1 MSQVFAVKIILQDKA
16 SPVAENTDIGL
27 YNVASDNSEFRW
39 TQNAISGVT
48 TWKDGMIVEKGIKP
62 FSIGIDLK
70 RGGAASL
77 PGSGSVIVK
86 NNLKLWQTIEA
97 LGITLLGLRAELY
110 IFNDTTPIK
119 LRTYS
124 CGEPTW
130 DGFNYTIPFKGR
142 QEASIAQM
150 LNVVSSYQFPKASK
164 DTIGKTIPMTIGKL
178 YPVFNS
184 AGKMIHSSMAKFIRV
199 EDNLDEDSFS
209 NANFTFPVQGEN
221 IHTFPVFNIVD
232 DTTYRMEFYG
242 DVNLFANMST
252 TDLYAIVQEGT
263 GKGQIR
269 KVTSLSFNSVVPE
282 GWILEIKV
290 DPVFKTELSVAD
302 DDTRS
307 WVQLVKIARKYA
319 CDHHPCK
326 SFLASTTGEEVVDE
340 SKELYSEAD
349 GGGLEKIAQF
359 ALEVNDTNN
368 NEMTIQGSQYSDDID
383 SLDSFI
389 ILPITSLEKET
400 AADLSNWEHPNLPS
414 HNKILDGIYASDP
427 APATISFSN
436 MDLTNPSYAY
446 DRNSTTYAEFSPHTA
461 VDAGTGYVKVLK
473 FGLPAIPKDINV
485 EGIYLGIKS
494 YTKYPNAL
502 GFLENNSIAIMFR
515 RFIYSKT
522 TDRLLGNKNTR
533 DAEMSVDG
541 LTMDDLPDAYYID
554 EPSTASKNFYQES
567 ETSAAVFTRSGYTL
581 FELSDCTREIYNTYI
596 EGGLFFDRV
605 MPTAVEWDDILR
617 IYQLAIIIK
626 LTKTT
631 IKSSVLSPLAGRNF
645 ASTWGGRKTDS
656 DLIEKPV
663 DLLEHVCRLQSWQDR
678 GNVPVSGW
686 GLQYSD
692 DALIATSGHGSF
704 DSITGRDLYAAGQLL
719 EEEEGYTDKAKQVIC
734 RNFGIANWQDSN
746 GYERAIALP
755 TSALA
760 PIFTVT
766 LDSIIDRQRIKIHEP
781 RQTDIF
787 AEPFVRY
794 QKNPATGS
802 YEKILAVKNVSAG
815 TYSSTYIDGVQNSG
829 EAQAIWQICHSL
841 YLKTHQITKP
851 PTDLTDLTW
860 ANGAG
865 GYSIA
870 LAHLQRWIQWQ
881 SNTEIEFP
889 LHVNDCLSWAE
900 CSPVN
905 LVFSHQTNNVI
916 RSALVE
922 SVELN
927 PNTPYEAMIKAIM
940 YS

>member
-27 YNVASDNSEFRW
+27 YNVTSDNSEFRW
-39 TQNAISGVT
+39 TQNSISGVT
-48 TWKDGMIVEKGIKP
+48 TWKDGMIIEKGIKP

-150 LNVVSSYQFPKASK
+150 LKLVNVNDFSGSGGNTVEKRVPATFGNLSP
-164 DTIGKTIPMTIGKL
+164 
-178 YPVFNS
+178 NS
-184 AGKMIHSSMAKFIRV
+184 IVISNSLAKFIRHV
-199 EDNLDEDSFS
+199 NIYDDNLYT
-209 NANFTFPVQGEN
+209 NNFFTGTYPLIKVFPVTGASADTLTYTIAIN
-221 IHTFPVFNIVD
+221 GTTIDASTIPVDAYVVVID
-232 DTTYRMEFYG
+232 
-242 DVNLFANMST
+242 
-252 TDLYAIVQEGT
+252 GT
-263 GKGQIR
+263 GEGQIR
-269 KVTSLSFNSVVPE
+269 EVTSITCSAGNSVVSF
-282 GWILEIKV
+282 EIKYA
-290 DPVFKTELSVAD
+290 FQTTLSSATD
-302 DDTRS
+302 DNRS
-307 WVQLVKIARKYA
+307 WVQFIKVNREYA
-319 CDHHPCK
+319 ADIWPCK
-326 SFLASTTGEEVVDE
+326 EFL
-340 SKELYSEAD
+340 K
-349 GGGLEKIAQF
+349 
-359 ALEVNDTNN
+359 
-368 NEMTIQGSQYSDDID
+368 
-383 SLDSFI
+383 SLDG
-389 ILPITSLEKET
+389 LTSNIPELF
-400 AADLSNWEHPNLPS
+400 
-414 HNKILDGIYASDP
+414 
-427 APATISFSN
+427 SFSN
-436 MDLTNPSYAY
+436 NKFSRISDFGLTVKSVNNNSLNIDGTQFSDNIDNLDGHVFLPVSNLQLETKDDLTDWSYSGEDFSGFIKHVDGLY
-446 DRNSTTYAEFSPHTA
+446 KDRALEAGLTIASVTGLVDAANAVDKDSNTYAEFNSEIYFPLGSFMA
-461 VDAGTGYVKVLK
+461 NDYNIKKVLK
-473 FGLPAIPKDINV
+473 FNLPAIPENIDEIDSIALVIKMQAHYNMINTDGLFKV
-485 EGIYLGIKS
+485 RIILRRFA
-494 YTKYPNAL
+494 YTKSTDVFLKDKIVLQRTSEQGHFDDVPEFYASNA
-502 GFLENNSIAIMFR
+502 G
-515 RFIYSKT
+515 Y
-522 TDRLLGNKNTR
+522 
-533 DAEMSVDG
+533 V
-541 LTMDDLPDAYYID
+541 
-554 EPSTASKNFYQES
+554 NFYKAS
-567 ETSAAVFTRSGYTL
+567 EPYSGVNYNSMTGVTNFTLTLTKDEYRS
-581 FELSDCTREIYNTYI
+581 FI
-596 EGGLFFDRV
+596 EGGILIDRDFTHTEV
-605 MPTAVEWDDILR
+605 ADYGIDDTDFLKIHEIAIAFKMPEASIANEV
-617 IYQLAIIIK
+617 Y
-626 LTKTT
+626 
-631 IKSSVLSPLAGRNF
+631 SPLAGRNF
-645 ASTWGGRKTDS
+645 ASTWDGRKTAS

-663 DLLEHVCRLQSWQDR
+663 DLLEHVCRLQSWHDR

-794 QKNPATGS
+794 QKNPATGE
-802 YEKILAVKNVSAG
+802 YEKIIVVKNASAG

-829 EAQAIWQICHSL
+829 EAQAIWQTCHSL